1 MCWNEH
7 VSLNTFLF
15 SSFVLLLI
23 IYNNLFTKYKIQEL
37 NNTFIYLFIASFV
50 FIQLIEF
57 FIWKNINNKFYNNM
71 FSIMATVLLLLQPV
85 ASIMMI
91 KSNIQFRN
99 ILLFLYL
106 LLAIPFSI
114 YKFSTTHIHSV
125 ISKSGHLDWKFFGAT
140 PIIST
145 TWLFFFLFSLIYEK
159 RWFGIIFAIVT
170 LIITFI
176 NYRNDR
182 AVVGSMW
189 CWIVNSI
196 MIYYAFYL
204 LMYLPF
210 LEKSNI
216 C

>member
-37 NNTFIYLFIASFV
+37 NNPFIYLLIASFV

-57 FIWKNINNKFYNNM
+57 FIWKNINDKFYNNI
-71 FSIMATVLLLLQPV
+71 FSIMATLLILLQPV
-85 ASIMMI
+85 ASILI
-91 KSNIQFRN
+91 LSNIQLRN
-99 ILLFLYL
+99 TLLFLYL

-114 YKFSTTHIHSV
+114 YKFSTRYVHSV
-125 ISKSGHLDWKFFGAT
+125 ISKSGHLDWKFVETT
-140 PIIST
+140 PIILII
-145 TWLFFFLFSLIYEK
+145 WLFFFLFSIIYEK
-159 RWFGIIFAIVT
+159 KWIGVIFAIVT
-170 LIITFI
+170 LIISFI
-176 NYRNDR
+176 NHKND
-182 AVVGSMW
+182 ATVVGSMW
-189 CWIVNSI
+189 CWVVNSI

-204 LMYLPF
+204 LIYLPF